1 LKTRRCLLDER
12 GSGTEEEDDTKWE
25 EPPEE
30 EENKDDDDELEGEAI
45 TEDDTLKV
53 VAYFAHLQDNEDY
66 IHSNAN
72 KERVSKF
79 AWMIERLKLDI
90 RNYNSIIELTRK
102 EADDTIAK
110 YKACLGQNNWR
121 MQKNLDTNLTVRRQE
136 DSRRHSQSFAT
147 RQEAEMNK
155 LKFVPWWKDDTQPDE
170 YHGGTPQMP
179 LLNEKTL
186 QQHVDFVNERKS
198 QARSSGAR
206 LERVTQMVVDG
217 YKLDEQHAGARRGRS
232 PMEDRQTRRNRSQ
245 TRGMAAQ
252 SSGGQTMNV
261 RDMRITDEK
270 FTQDWTKENEA
281 EWLDPAKTMRGRRN
295 AENWMQLTPGM
306 KNMVRMTYRTA
317 VGKPITNL
325 EEQAAHFG
333 SHFKHWQ
340 ALFNTHQVESDEY
353 WRIAQTIHEC
363 GLGSI
368 NTKPCRYYAEGRHC
382 KNGYNCRHLHVR
394 EKSVG
399 AGGGGDDRGIRRRRD

>member
-1 LKTRRCLLDER
+1 MGGATRGGGE
-12 GSGTEEEDDTKWE
+12 
-25 EPPEE
+25 
-30 EENKDDDDELEGEAI
+30 DDDDELEGEAI

-53 VAYFAHLQDNEDY
+53 CAYFAHLQDNEGY
-66 IHSNAN
+66 INSDAN
-72 KERVSKF
+72 KERIKQFS
-79 AWMIERLKLDI
+79 WMIEWLKLDI
-90 RNYNSIIELTRK
+90 RSYNSFIELTRK

-121 MQKNLDTNLTVRRQE
+121 MQTFLDTNLTVRRQE

-147 RQEAEMNK
+147 RQEAETNK
-155 LKFVPWWKDDTQPDE
+155 LQFVPWWKDETQPDE

-179 LLNEKTL
+179 ILNGRTIG
-186 QQHVDFVNERKS
+186 QHVDFVNERKS
-198 QARSSGAR
+198 QARSSGAK

-281 EWLDPAKTMRGRRN
+281 EWLDPTKTMRGRRN

-317 VGKPITNL
+317 VGKQTWRSRQHTLDVTLSIGRRSSTPIRWRVMNTG
-325 EEQAAHFG
+325 G
-333 SHFKHWQ
+333 SHKLSTN
-340 ALFNTHQVESDEY
+340 ADSE
-353 WRIAQTIHEC
+353 A
-363 GLGSI
+363 
-368 NTKPCRYYAEGRHC
+368 
-382 KNGYNCRHLHVR
+382 
-394 EKSVG
+394 
-399 AGGGGDDRGIRRRRD
+399 